1 MYGMK
6 YNFFAVELVKNET
19 SFYTYDM
26 FCKKYNINR
35 AFFKRG
41 LEELNDSGFI
51 NFAECETE
59 NYELYA
65 AILIQDYAKINLILS
80 K

>member
-1 MYGMK
+1 MK

-26 FCKKYNINR
+26 FYKKYNIDR
-35 AFFKRG
+35 AFFKKG
-41 LEELNDSGFI
+41 LEELNDTGII
-51 NFAECETE
+51 NFVECETE
-59 NYELYA
+59 NYELYSA
-65 AILIQDYAKINLILS
+65 VLIQDYEKINELLKES